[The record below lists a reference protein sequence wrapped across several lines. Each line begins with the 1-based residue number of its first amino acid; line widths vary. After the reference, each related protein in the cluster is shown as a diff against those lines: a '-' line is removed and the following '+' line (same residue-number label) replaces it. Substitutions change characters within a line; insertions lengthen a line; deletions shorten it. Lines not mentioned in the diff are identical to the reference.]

1 MIKYPIT
8 LRREIIKNNCIID
21 SNSVTFEGYN
31 AHIRCNSMFKEYYEG
46 DKLLFDIFIEN
57 LKKSKGVD
65 IDTFNIDYE
74 YSNKHYCFTIEETT
88 IYCIC
93 EGYENMAKEIFIS

>member
-46 DKLLFDIFIEN
+46 DKLLFDI
-57 LKKSKGVD
+57 LV
-65 IDTFNIDYE
+65 
-74 YSNKHYCFTIEETT
+74 
-88 IYCIC
+88 
-93 EGYENMAKEIFIS
+93 